1 MTAPIRSLARLA
13 APGIIFFLGA
23 CSSRTPVAEVNGTV
37 ITKAELAAQVRV
49 FQSVRPGMPD
59 DEGTRRMVLEQLVNQ
74 ALLVQ
79 AAKREGLD
87 KDPGRQTE
95 ISRRRTALRQELEK
109 GIADQQAQLATLDE
123 AVETKAL
130 IDALSQAKRP
140 GITVTAKD
148 LKAAYDLRAQR
159 EAMPPLDAVR
169 DQLLEQVLLDR
180 LVEQARQGAKVAVHL
195 EALK

>member
-13 APGIIFFLGA
+13 APGIFIFLGA
-23 CSSRTPVAEVNGTV
+23 CSSRIPVAEVNGVV

-49 FQSVRPGMPD
+49 FQSVRPGAVD
-59 DEGTRRMVLEQLVNQ
+59 DEATRRQVLDQLVKQ

-79 AAKREGLD
+79 AARRDGLD

-95 ISRRRTALRQELEK
+95 IERRRQALRQELEK
-109 GIADQQAQLATLDE
+109 GIADQQAQLLTLDE

-130 IDALSQAKRP
+130 IEALSQARRP

-148 LKAAYDLRAQR
+148 LQAAYDLRAQ
-159 EAMPPLDAVR
+159 AGALPPLKAIR
-169 DQLLEQVLLDR
+169 DQLLEQVLLDK
-180 LVEQARQGAKVAVHL
+180 LVEQARQGANVTVHL